1 MKQNNR
7 LTRRIG
13 AAAALAAVTTCG
25 SLVMAPAAFADST
38 VASATTHSA
47 TPSAVAVPETGVQ
60 CTATLILF
68 GYPVTTQRG
77 LICYLT
83 ASLSN
88 LAPEAAK
95 LAACVAAMKATGV
108 GLVAA
113 GAACSDALS
122 EA

>member
-13 AAAALAAVTTCG
+13 AGVALTAVTTLG
-25 SLVMAPAAFADST
+25 GLAFAPAAFADST

-47 TPSAVAVPETGVQ
+47 APSAVAVPETGVQ

-77 LICYLT
+77 LICYLA
-83 ASLSN
+83 ASPLGN
-88 LAPEAAK
+88 PAAK
-95 LAACVAAMKATGV
+95 YAACVAAMKVTGV

-113 GAACSDALS
+113 GAACTAALS

>member
-13 AAAALAAVTTCG
+13 VAVALAAVTTCG

-68 GYPVTTQRG
+68 GYPVTTKRG
-77 LICYLT
+77 LICYLA
-83 ASLSN
+83 ASLAN

-95 LAACVAAMKATGV
+95 LAACVTAMKLTGV
-108 GLVAA
+108 DVTAA
-113 GAACSDALS
+113 GAACFAALS

>member
-1 MKQNNR
+1 
-7 LTRRIG
+7 
-13 AAAALAAVTTCG
+13 LAAVTTFG
-25 SLVMAPAAFADST
+25 GVALAPAAFADST

-77 LICYLT
+77 LICYLA
-83 ASLSN
+83 ASPLGN
-88 LAPEAAK
+88 PAAK
-95 LAACVAAMKATGV
+95 YAACVTAMKLTGV
-108 GLVAA
+108 GIVAA
-113 GAACSDALS
+113 GSACTAALS